1 MRPMIQKEL
10 DSLTKTELKEFAWLI
25 GLLIGVKNN
34 TDLSSSQAWKEVKEA
49 YKLLK
54 KGNIIDGK

>member
-1 MRPMIQKEL
+1 MRPMTQKEL
-10 DSLTKTELKEFAWLI
+10 DSLTRSELKEFAWMV

-34 TDLSSSQAWKEVKEA
+34 TELSGSQAWKEVKEA

-54 KGNIIDGK
+54 KRDISNGK

>member
-10 DSLTKTELKEFAWLI
+10 DSLTKSELKEFAWLI

-34 TDLSSSQAWKEVKEA
+34 TDLSGSQAWKEVKEA

-54 KGNIIDGK
+54 KGDIIDGK

>member
-1 MRPMIQKEL
+1 MKPMSKKEL
-10 DSLTKTELKEFAWLI
+10 DSLTKSELKEFAWMV

-34 TDLSSSQAWKEVKEA
+34 TDLSGSQAWKEVKEA

-54 KGNIIDGK
+54 KRDISNGK

>member
-1 MRPMIQKEL
+1 MRPMSQKEL
-10 DSLTKTELKEFAWLI
+10 DSLSKTELKEFAWLI

-34 TDLSSSQAWKEVKEA
+34 TDLPSSQAWKEVKEA

-54 KGNIIDGK
+54 KRDIIDGK

>member
-1 MRPMIQKEL
+1 MRPMSQKEL
-10 DSLTKTELKEFAWLI
+10 DSLSKTELKEFAWLI

-34 TDLSSSQAWKEVKEA
+34 TDLSGSQAWKEVKEA

-54 KGNIIDGK
+54 KRNIIDGK

>member
-1 MRPMIQKEL
+1 MSQKEL
-10 DSLTKTELKEFAWLI
+10 DSLSKSELKEFAWWV

-34 TDLSSSQAWKEVKEA
+34 TDLPSSQAWKEVKEA

-54 KGNIIDGK
+54 KRNITDGK

>member
-34 TDLSSSQAWKEVKEA
+34 TDLSGSQAWKEVKEA

-54 KGNIIDGK
+54 KRDISNGK

>member
-1 MRPMIQKEL
+1 MRPMSQKEL
-10 DSLTKTELKEFAWLI
+10 DSLSKTELKEFAWLI

-34 TDLSSSQAWKEVKEA
+34 TDLSGSQAWKEVKEA

-54 KGNIIDGK
+54 KGDIIDGK

>member
-1 MRPMIQKEL
+1 MIQKEL
-10 DSLTKTELKEFAWLI
+10 DSLTKSELKEFAWLI

-34 TDLSSSQAWKEVKEA
+34 TDLSGSQAWKEVKEA

-54 KGNIIDGK
+54 KGDIIDGK

>member
-10 DSLTKTELKEFAWLI
+10 DSLTKTELKEFAWLV

-34 TDLSSSQAWKEVKEA
+34 TDLSGSQAWKEVKEA

-54 KGNIIDGK
+54 KRDIIDGK

>member
-34 TDLSSSQAWKEVKEA
+34 TDLSGSQAWKEVKEA

-54 KGNIIDGK
+54 KGDIIDGK

>member
-1 MRPMIQKEL
+1 MKPMSQKEL
-10 DSLTKTELKEFAWLI
+10 DSLSKSELKEFAWLI

>member
-34 TDLSSSQAWKEVKEA
+34 TDLSGSQAWKEVKEA

-54 KGNIIDGK
+54 KRDIIDGK

>member
-1 MRPMIQKEL
+1 MRPMSQKEL
-10 DSLTKTELKEFAWLI
+10 DSLSKSELKEFAWWV

-34 TDLSSSQAWKEVKEA
+34 TDLPSSQAWKEVKEA

-54 KGNIIDGK
+54 KRNITDGK

>member
-1 MRPMIQKEL
+1 MRPMSQKEL
-10 DSLTKTELKEFAWLI
+10 DSLSKTELKEFAWLI

-34 TDLSSSQAWKEVKEA
+34 TDLSGSQAWKEVKEA

>member
-1 MRPMIQKEL
+1 MIQKEL

-34 TDLSSSQAWKEVKEA
+34 TDLSGSQAWKEVKEA

>member
-34 TDLSSSQAWKEVKEA
+34 TDLSGSQAWKEVKEA

-54 KGNIIDGK
+54 KRNIIDGK

>member
-1 MRPMIQKEL
+1 MRPMTQKEL
-10 DSLTKTELKEFAWLI
+10 DSLTRSELKEFAWLI

-34 TDLSSSQAWKEVKEA
+34 TDLSGSQAWKEVKEA

-54 KGNIIDGK
+54 KRNIIDGK

>member
-1 MRPMIQKEL
+1 MRPMTQKEL
-10 DSLTKTELKEFAWLI
+10 DSLTRSELKEFAWLI

-34 TDLSSSQAWKEVKEA
+34 TDLSGSQAWKEVKEA

-54 KGNIIDGK
+54 KGDIIDGK

>member
-1 MRPMIQKEL
+1 
-10 DSLTKTELKEFAWLI
+10 LI

-34 TDLSSSQAWKEVKEA
+34 TDLSGSQAWKEVKEA

-54 KGNIIDGK
+54 KRNIIDGK

>member
-34 TDLSSSQAWKEVKEA
+34 TDLSGSQAWKEVKEA